1 MTLFNLWGVIMFFI
15 FSPVSAY
22 LLSVSL
28 RYSVLGGIF
37 LVFLGSTLR
46 SDMDPIITLYL
57 WFRCLPLWFKSLGH
71 VTAFTHLC
79 SIVNNISGPIA
90 MSAPMTISALW
101 FPPNERTRATSI
113 GQMFNA
119 LGVGVS
125 YLLGNTIV
133 SRADAE
139 ETGDAEHDIMIL
151 LSVYSGVSTLILI
164 AVILYYPS
172 KPPLPPSNTAAE
184 ERTALTSGWIDLLK
198 NKYRVI
204 R

>member
-1 MTLFNLWGVIMFFI
+1 M
-15 FSPVSAY
+15 
-22 LLSVSL
+22 
-28 RYSVLGGIF
+28 
-37 LVFLGSTLR
+37 
-46 SDMDPIITLYL
+46 
-57 WFRCLPLWFKSLGH
+57 
-71 VTAFTHLC
+71 C

-133 SRADAE
+133 SRAETE
-139 ETGDAEHDIMIL
+139 ETEDRDAEHDIMIL
-151 LSVYSGVSTLILI
+151 LSVYSAVSTLILI

-172 KPPLPPSNTAAE
+172 KPPLPPSNSAGE
-184 ERTALTSGWIDLLK
+184 ERTDFSSGWLDLVK
-198 NKYRVI
+198 NK
-204 R
+204 

>member
-1 MTLFNLWGVIMFFI
+1 M
-15 FSPVSAY
+15 
-22 LLSVSL
+22 LS
-28 RYSVLGGIF
+28 
-37 LVFLGSTLR
+37 
-46 SDMDPIITLYL
+46 
-57 WFRCLPLWFKSLGH
+57 FRCLPLWFTSLKGFN
-71 VTAFTHLC
+71 ALTHLG
-79 SIVNNISGPIA
+79 SILNGVAGPIA
-90 MSAPMTISALW
+90 MSAPITISALW

-113 GQMFNA
+113 GQMSNA

-133 SRADAE
+133 SRADTE

-151 LSVYSGVSTLILI
+151 LSVYSAVSTLILI

-184 ERTALTSGWIDLLK
+184 ERTALTSGWLDLLK
-198 NKYRVI
+198 NKYGQI